1 MLLRRL
7 LLVCV
12 TLFAVACA
20 HVDADV
26 DTAVIEKELAVVPV
40 APVTEVALPV
50 TPQRMSSALLFNVLA
65 GEIAGQRGNIEAAAV
80 LYLRAARQSQD
91 PQIALRA
98 AQIALYKKDF
108 SSARLAVD
116 IFMEAG
122 VVDSASRQ
130 LALIVYLRTGAI
142 DESVKQ
148 VNGLLRELTVPK
160 QGALLAIGDV
170 ISRNTT
176 KTDGLLVINMLLQEN
191 PQDASVYLMR
201 SQHLLDS
208 GLVDRALL
216 DARKAVELEPSW
228 SLPHLHYAKVFEA
241 KGEMSQA
248 VATLKLASDQFKS
261 KNVLMAYAKL
271 LLKQERYSLA
281 KEQFQMVLLIDE
293 RTPKARF
300 SLALIHMKLNELVE
314 AELVLQTLFEDKIF
328 PAKAAF
334 YLGRISYFRK
344 DYQSATG
351 WFERVP
357 KGEDYVEAQSNI
369 SRIKFQLGDLE
380 GAVNVVRKLRAASP
394 EQSTK
399 LYLLEADLLL
409 SENDYLA
416 VYALMNEAVGRA
428 PTDLT
433 LRYTRAIAATELN
446 KDSLAEEDLLFVLAR
461 EPANANALN
470 ALGYLL
476 ASKTFRFEQAREY
489 LTKALALKP
498 NDPAVLDSMG
508 WLEYREGRY
517 VKSLALLLKAYK
529 AMPEGE
535 IAAHLGEVM
544 WMLGRRQEAVEL
556 WQKALQ
562 QDAANRYLLE
572 VVDRLQ

>member
-216 DARKAVELEPSW
+216 DVRQAVELEPSW
-228 SLPHLHYAKVFEA
+228 SLPHLHYAKVLEA
-241 KGEMSQA
+241 KGEVPQA

-261 KNVLMAYAKL
+261 KSVLMAYAKL

-281 KEQFQMVLLIDE
+281 KEQFQTVLLIDE

-314 AELVLQTLFEDKIF
+314 AELILQTLFEDKVF

-357 KGEDYVEAQSNI
+357 KGGDYVEAQSNI
-369 SRIKFQLGDLE
+369 SRIKFQLGDLA

-409 SENDYLA
+409 SESDYLA

>member
-20 HVDADV
+20 HVKTNV
-26 DTAVIEKELAVVPV
+26 DTAVIGKEVAVAPV
-40 APVTEVALPV
+40 APVSEVVLPV
-50 TPQRMSSALLFNVLA
+50 TPQQMSSALLFNVLA

-91 PQIALRA
+91 PQVALRA

-108 SSARLAVD
+108 SSARVAVD
-116 IFMEAG
+116 IFMKAG
-122 VVDSASRQ
+122 AVDSASRQ

-216 DARKAVELEPSW
+216 DVRQAVELEPSW
-228 SLPHLHYAKVFEA
+228 SLPHLHYAKVLEA
-241 KGEMSQA
+241 KGKVPQA

-261 KNVLMAYAKL
+261 KSVLMAYAKL

-281 KEQFQMVLLIDE
+281 KEQFQTVLLIDE
-293 RTPKARF
+293 RTPRARF

-314 AELVLQTLFEDKIF
+314 AELILQTLFEDKVF

-357 KGEDYVEAQSNI
+357 KGGDYVEAQSNI
-369 SRIKFQLGDLE
+369 SRIKFQLGDLA

-409 SENDYLA
+409 SESDYLA

>member
-216 DARKAVELEPSW
+216 DVRQAVELEPSW
-228 SLPHLHYAKVFEA
+228 SLPHLHYAKVLEA
-241 KGEMSQA
+241 KGEVPQA

-261 KNVLMAYAKL
+261 KSVLMAYAKL

-281 KEQFQMVLLIDE
+281 KEQFQTVLLIDE

-314 AELVLQTLFEDKIF
+314 AELILQTLFEDKVF

-357 KGEDYVEAQSNI
+357 KGGDYVEAQSNI

-409 SENDYLA
+409 SESDYLA

>member
-12 TLFAVACA
+12 TSFAVACT
-20 HVDADV
+20 HVNTNV
-26 DTAVIEKELAVVPV
+26 ETAVIGGKVTVDPV
-40 APVTEVALPV
+40 APISEVGLPV
-50 TPQRMSSALLFNVLA
+50 TSQQMSAALLFNVLA
-65 GEIAGQRGNIEAAAV
+65 GEIAGQRGNVEAAAV

-91 PQIALRA
+91 PQVALRA

-108 SSARLAVD
+108 SSARVAVD
-116 IFMEAG
+116 IFMKAG

-148 VNGLLRELTVPK
+148 VNGLLNELAAPK
-160 QGALLAIGDV
+160 QEALLAIGGV

-176 KTDGLLVINMLLQEN
+176 KTDGLLVINMLLQEKQ
-191 PQDASVYLMR
+191 QDASVYLLR

-208 GLVDRALL
+208 GLLERALL
-216 DARKAVELEPSW
+216 DVRKAVELEPSW
-228 SLPHLHYAKVFEA
+228 SLPYLHLAAVLEA
-241 KGEMSQA
+241 KGEVLQA
-248 VATLKLASDQFKS
+248 VATLKLASAQFKD
-261 KNVLMAYAKL
+261 KAVLMTYARL
-271 LLKQERYSLA
+271 LLKQEQYLLA
-281 KEQFQMVLLIDE
+281 KKQFKAVLLIDK
-293 RTPKARF
+293 RAPKARF
-300 SLALIHMKLNELVE
+300 SLALIHMKLNELVD
-314 AELVLQTLFEDKIF
+314 AELILEALFEDKVF

-334 YLGRISYFRK
+334 YLGRINYFRK
-344 DYQSATG
+344 DYQSATE
-351 WFERVP
+351 WFEWVP
-357 KGEDYVEAQSNI
+357 KGGDYVEAQSNI
-369 SRIKFQLGDLE
+369 SKIKFQLGDLE
-380 GAVNVVRKLRAASP
+380 GAIEVVRKLRVASP

-409 SENDYLA
+409 SDNDYLA
-416 VYALMNEAVGRA
+416 VYALMDEAVGRA

-446 KDSLAEEDLLFVLAR
+446 KDSLAEEDLLFVLAQ